1 LSIARASSEGARVT
15 GHVSHRMAAVR
26 RSGTQ
31 PELTLRKAL
40 RQLRIRVRLQDK
52 RLPGTPD
59 IVIAPERIA
68 IFVHGCFW
76 HRHEGCRYATT
87 PKSNASFW
95 REKFAANVR
104 RDARDVE
111 LLHSI
116 GWRVLIA
123 WECEL
128 RTAAAEIAARVASLQ
143 ATAQRADVNK
153 PLLRAP
159 RKTHQKPRP
168 HR

>member
-1 LSIARASSEGARVT
+1 
-15 GHVSHRMAAVR
+15 MAAVR
-26 RSGTQ
+26 RAGTQ
-31 PELTLRKAL
+31 PELVLRKAL

-59 IVIAPERIA
+59 IVIAAQRIA

-87 PKSNASFW
+87 PKSNTSFW
-95 REKFAANVR
+95 NEKFAANVK
-104 RDARDVE
+104 RDARDLE

-123 WECEL
+123 WECEIKV
-128 RTAAAEIAARVASLQ
+128 AAPEIAARVALMQSTTPKAGLSNPP
-143 ATAQRADVNK
+143 TRA
-153 PLLRAP
+153 R
-159 RKTHQKPRP
+159 RKAHQQTHS
-168 HR
+168 HD